1 MDNGLTAEKVDLIKA
16 DIAAVEKRV
25 FMFEEY
31 EQVVNNYKIHLESIA
46 SEINSIDPSDKE
58 FDWVEAVNRIAN
70 LKMTLYNLPPKE
82 FLDDGKVYDLDH
94 QYATQKSKYFYDRL
108 NQILDETTLGLEGK
122 FEQLTELIRLE
133 QEIPLIKDEIQS
145 SINEI
150 KSEIGK
156 LNAYIQEQKALI
168 NQ

>member
-1 MDNGLTAEKVDLIKA
+1 
-16 DIAAVEKRV
+16 
-25 FMFEEY
+25 
-31 EQVVNNYKIHLESIA
+31 
-46 SEINSIDPSDKE
+46 
-58 FDWVEAVNRIAN
+58 
-70 LKMTLYNLPPKE
+70 MTLYNLPPKE

-94 QYATQKSKYFYDRL
+94 QYTTQKSKYFYDRL
-108 NQILDETTLGLEGK
+108 NQILDETTLGLESK
-122 FEQLTELIRLE
+122 FSQLAELIRLE

-145 SINEI
+145 SINET